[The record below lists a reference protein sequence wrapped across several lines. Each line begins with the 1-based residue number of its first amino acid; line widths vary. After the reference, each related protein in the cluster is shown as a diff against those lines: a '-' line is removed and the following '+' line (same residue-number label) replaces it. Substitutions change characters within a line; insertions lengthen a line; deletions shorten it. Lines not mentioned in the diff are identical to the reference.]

1 MKKLSVMAVVVA
13 ATCML
18 AACGK
23 QGTVNSQPAGESLES
38 VESLSSEAQESSASE
53 EGTEEISES
62 GKSKEEK
69 VENAWTDGNTTVED
83 QDALSL
89 LASLDTDYSK
99 VYWGVS
105 YSVFEDLPGLVV
117 SLTPCMQYDSYGLV
131 VAITNLYD
139 EEMTFAGNAVALD
152 SEGNEIGETYI
163 FEPNIGT
170 GNTAVAV
177 IDCGQS
183 MPDGRVQWTECETM
197 ETTAD
202 YVPWEADYQ
211 VSGNPAEEYLSVD
224 YTFYASEGTACED
237 AEVIVC
243 LLDEDGLVIGVG
255 SDYISE
261 IGEGGNYGGTINV
274 YGDKDILALT
284 QGVAMFANPYAVE

>member
-23 QGTVNSQPAGESLES
+23 QGTVDSQASAESAES
-38 VESLSSEAQESSASE
+38 ISSEVQESTASQ
-53 EGTEEISES
+53 EEITES

-69 VENAWTDGNTTVED
+69 QENAWTDGNTTVED

-89 LASLDTDYSK
+89 LASLDTDYAN

-105 YSVFEDLPGLVV
+105 YSIFDDLPDLVV

-131 VAITNLYD
+131 VAITNLYN

-152 SEGNEIGETYI
+152 SDGNEIGETYI

-183 MPDGRVQWTECETM
+183 MPDGRVQWTECETL
-197 ETTAD
+197 ETTAS

-211 VSGNPAEEYLSVD
+211 VTGNPADECLNVEYS
-224 YTFYASEGTACED
+224 FYASDGTACTD
-237 AEVIVC
+237 AKVTVC

-255 SDYISE
+255 ADYISE
-261 IGEGGNYGGTINV
+261 IGEGETYDGTVNV

-284 QGVAMFANPYAVE
+284 KGVAMFANPYTAE

>member
-1 MKKLSVMAVVVA
+1 MAVVVA

-23 QGTVNSQPAGESLES
+23 QGTVDSQASAESAES
-38 VESLSSEAQESSASE
+38 ISSEVQESTASQ
-53 EGTEEISES
+53 EEITES

-69 VENAWTDGNTTVED
+69 QENAWTDGNTTVED

-89 LASLDTDYSK
+89 LASLDTDYAN

-105 YSVFEDLPGLVV
+105 YSIFDDLPDLVV

-131 VAITNLYD
+131 VAITNLYN

-152 SEGNEIGETYI
+152 SDGNEIGETYI

-183 MPDGRVQWTECETM
+183 MPDGRVQWTECETL
-197 ETTAD
+197 ETTAS

-211 VSGNPAEEYLSVD
+211 VTGNPADECLNVEYS
-224 YTFYASEGTACED
+224 FYASDGTACTD
-237 AEVIVC
+237 AKVTVC

-255 SDYISE
+255 ADYISE
-261 IGEGGNYGGTINV
+261 IGEGETYDGTVNV

-284 QGVAMFANPYAVE
+284 KGVAMFANPYTAE

>member
-13 ATCML
+13 ATCVL

-23 QGTVNSQPAGESLES
+23 QGTVNLQPTGESLES
-38 VESLSSEAQESSASE
+38 VESVSSEAQESSASQ
-53 EGTEEISES
+53 EEISES

-211 VSGNPAEEYLSVD
+211 VTGNPAEEYLSVD
-224 YTFYASEGTACED
+224 YNFYASEGTACED

-261 IGEGGNYGGTINV
+261 IGEGENYGGTINV
-274 YGDKDILALT
+274 YGDKDVLALT
-284 QGVAMFANPYAVE
+284 QGVAMFANPYTAE

>member
-1 MKKLSVMAVVVA
+1 MAVVVT

-23 QGTVNSQPAGESLES
+23 QGTVDSQASAESAES
-38 VESLSSEAQESSASE
+38 ISSEVQESTASQ
-53 EGTEEISES
+53 EEITES

-69 VENAWTDGNTTVED
+69 QENAWTDGNTTVED

-89 LASLDTDYSK
+89 LASLDTDYAN

-105 YSVFEDLPGLVV
+105 YSIFDDLPDLVV

-131 VAITNLYD
+131 VAITNLYN

-152 SEGNEIGETYI
+152 SDGNEIGETYI

-183 MPDGRVQWTECETM
+183 MPDGRVQWTECETL
-197 ETTAD
+197 ETTAS

-211 VSGNPAEEYLSVD
+211 VTGNPADECLNVEYS
-224 YTFYASEGTACED
+224 FYASDGTACTD
-237 AEVIVC
+237 AKVTVC

-255 SDYISE
+255 ADYISE
-261 IGEGGNYGGTINV
+261 IGEGETYDGTVNV

-284 QGVAMFANPYAVE
+284 KGVAMFANPYTAE

>member
-23 QGTVNSQPAGESLES
+23 QGTVNSQATGES
-38 VESLSSEAQESSASE
+38 VESVSSEAQESTVSQ
-53 EGTEEISES
+53 EEISEN

-69 VENAWTDGNTTVED
+69 QENAWTDGNTTVED

-89 LASLDTDYSK
+89 LASLDTDYAN

-105 YSVFEDLPGLVV
+105 YSIFDNLPGLVV

-131 VAITNLYD
+131 VAITNLYN

-152 SEGNEIGETYI
+152 SDGNEIGETYI

-183 MPDGRVQWTECETM
+183 MPDGRVQWTECETL
-197 ETTAD
+197 ETTAG

-211 VSGNPAEEYLSVD
+211 VTGNPANECLNVEYS
-224 YTFYASEGTACED
+224 FYASDGTACTD
-237 AEVIVC
+237 AKVTVC

-255 SDYISE
+255 ADYISE
-261 IGEGGNYGGTINV
+261 LGEGETYDGTVNV

-284 QGVAMFANPYAVE
+284 KGVAMFANPYAAE

>member
-23 QGTVNSQPAGESLES
+23 QGTVNSQATGES
-38 VESLSSEAQESSASE
+38 VESVSSEAQESTVSQ
-53 EGTEEISES
+53 EEISEN

-69 VENAWTDGNTTVED
+69 QENAWTDGNTTVED

-89 LASLDTDYSK
+89 LASLDTDYAN

-105 YSVFEDLPGLVV
+105 YSIFDDLPGLVV
-117 SLTPCMQYDSYGLV
+117 SLTPCVQYDSYGLV
-131 VAITNLYD
+131 VAITNLYN

-152 SEGNEIGETYI
+152 SDGNEIGETYI

-183 MPDGRVQWTECETM
+183 MPDGRVQWTECETL
-197 ETTAD
+197 ETTAS

-211 VSGNPAEEYLSVD
+211 VTGNPADECLNVEYS
-224 YTFYASEGTACED
+224 FYASDGTACTD
-237 AEVIVC
+237 AKVTVF

-255 SDYISE
+255 ADYISE
-261 IGEGGNYGGTINV
+261 LGEGETYDGTVNV

-284 QGVAMFANPYAVE
+284 KGVAMFANPYAAE

>member
-1 MKKLSVMAVVVA
+1 MAVAVA

-23 QGTVNSQPAGESLES
+23 QGTVNSQATGES
-38 VESLSSEAQESSASE
+38 VESVSSEAQENITSQ
-53 EGTEEISES
+53 EEISES

-69 VENAWTDGNTTVED
+69 PENAWTDGDTVVED

-89 LASLDTDYSK
+89 LASLDTDYAN

-105 YSVFEDLPGLVV
+105 YSIFDDLPGLVV

-131 VAITNLYD
+131 VAITNLYN

-152 SEGNEIGETYI
+152 SDGNEIGETYI

-183 MPDGRVQWTECETM
+183 MPDGRVQWTECETL
-197 ETTAD
+197 ETTAS
-202 YVPWEADYQ
+202 YVPWKADYQ
-211 VSGNPAEEYLSVD
+211 VTGNPADECLNVD
-224 YTFYASEGTACED
+224 YSFYASDGTACTD
-237 AEVIVC
+237 TEVTVC
-243 LLDEDGLVIGVG
+243 LLDEDGLVIGIG
-255 SDYISE
+255 ADYISE
-261 IGEGGNYGGTINV
+261 LGEGENYDGTVSV

-284 QGVAMFANPYAVE
+284 QGVAMFANPYTAE

>member
-23 QGTVNSQPAGESLES
+23 QGTVNSQATGES
-38 VESLSSEAQESSASE
+38 VATVSSETQESS
-53 EGTEEISES
+53 TFQEEISES
-62 GKSKEEK
+62 GNSKEEK
-69 VENAWTDGNTTVED
+69 MENAWSDGSTASED

-89 LASLDTDYSK
+89 LASLDTDYAK
-99 VYWGVS
+99 VSWGTS
-105 YSVFEDLPGLVV
+105 YSIFDDLPGLVV

-131 VAITNLYD
+131 VAITNLYN

-152 SEGNEIGETYI
+152 QDGNEIGEMYI
-163 FEPNIGT
+163 YEPNIGT

-183 MPDGRVQWTECETM
+183 MPDGRIQWTECETL
-197 ETTAD
+197 ETTAS

-211 VSGNPAEEYLSVD
+211 VTGNPAEECLNVEYS
-224 YTFYASEGTACED
+224 FYASDGTACTD
-237 AEVIVC
+237 ATVTVC

-255 SDYISE
+255 ADYIPE
-261 IGEGGNYGGTINV
+261 LGEDENYGGTISV

-284 QGVAMFANPYAVE
+284 KGVAMFANPYTAE

>member
-23 QGTVNSQPAGESLES
+23 QGTVNSQATGES
-38 VESLSSEAQESSASE
+38 VESVSSEAQESTVSQ
-53 EGTEEISES
+53 EEISEN

-69 VENAWTDGNTTVED
+69 QENAWTDGNTTVED

-89 LASLDTDYSK
+89 LASLDTDYAN

-105 YSVFEDLPGLVV
+105 YSIFDDLPGLVV

-131 VAITNLYD
+131 VAITNLYN

-152 SEGNEIGETYI
+152 SDGNEIGETYI

-170 GNTAVAV
+170 GNTAMAV

-183 MPDGRVQWTECETM
+183 MPDGRVQWTECETL
-197 ETTAD
+197 ETTAS

-211 VSGNPAEEYLSVD
+211 VTGNPADECLNVEYS
-224 YTFYASEGTACED
+224 FYASDGTACTD
-237 AEVIVC
+237 AKVTVC

-255 SDYISE
+255 ADYISE
-261 IGEGGNYGGTINV
+261 LGEGETYDGTVNV

-284 QGVAMFANPYAVE
+284 KGVAMFTNPYAAE

>member
-23 QGTVNSQPAGESLES
+23 QGTVNSQATGES
-38 VESLSSEAQESSASE
+38 VESVSSEAQESTVSQ
-53 EGTEEISES
+53 EEITES

-69 VENAWTDGNTTVED
+69 QENAWTDGNTTVED

-89 LASLDTDYSK
+89 LASLDTDYAN

-105 YSVFEDLPGLVV
+105 YSIFDDLPDLVV

-131 VAITNLYD
+131 VAITNLYN

-152 SEGNEIGETYI
+152 SDGNEIGETYI

-183 MPDGRVQWTECETM
+183 MPDGRVQWTECETL
-197 ETTAD
+197 ETTAG

-211 VSGNPAEEYLSVD
+211 VAGNPANECLNVEYS
-224 YTFYASEGTACED
+224 FYASDGTACTD
-237 AEVIVC
+237 AKVTVC

-255 SDYISE
+255 ADYISE
-261 IGEGGNYGGTINV
+261 LGEGETYDGTVNV

-284 QGVAMFANPYAVE
+284 KGVAMFANPYAAE

>member
-23 QGTVNSQPAGESLES
+23 QGTVNSQATGES
-38 VESLSSEAQESSASE
+38 VESVSSEAQESTVSQ
-53 EGTEEISES
+53 EEISEN

-69 VENAWTDGNTTVED
+69 QENAWTDGNTTVED

-89 LASLDTDYSK
+89 LASLDTDYAN

-105 YSVFEDLPGLVV
+105 YSIFDDLPGLVV

-131 VAITNLYD
+131 VAITNLYN

-152 SEGNEIGETYI
+152 SDGNEIGETYI

-183 MPDGRVQWTECETM
+183 MPDGRVQWTECETL
-197 ETTAD
+197 ETTAS

-211 VSGNPAEEYLSVD
+211 VTGNPADECLNVD
-224 YTFYASEGTACED
+224 YSFYASDGTACTD
-237 AEVIVC
+237 AKVTVC

-255 SDYISE
+255 ADYISE
-261 IGEGGNYGGTINV
+261 LGEGENYDGTVNV

-284 QGVAMFANPYAVE
+284 KGVAMFANPYAAE

>member
-23 QGTVNSQPAGESLES
+23 QGTVNSQATGES
-38 VESLSSEAQESSASE
+38 VESVSSEAQESTASQ
-53 EGTEEISES
+53 EEITES

-69 VENAWTDGNTTVED
+69 PENAWTDGNTTVED
-83 QDALSL
+83 QDAMSL
-89 LASLDTDYSK
+89 LASLDTDYAN

-105 YSVFEDLPGLVV
+105 YSIFDDLPGLVV

-131 VAITNLYD
+131 VAITNLYN

-152 SEGNEIGETYI
+152 SDGNEIGETYI

-183 MPDGRVQWTECETM
+183 MPDGRVQWTECETL
-197 ETTAD
+197 ETTAS

-211 VSGNPAEEYLSVD
+211 VTGNPADECLNVEYS
-224 YTFYASEGTACED
+224 FYASDGTACTD
-237 AEVIVC
+237 AKVTVF

-255 SDYISE
+255 ADYISE
-261 IGEGGNYGGTINV
+261 LGEGETYDGTVNV

-284 QGVAMFANPYAVE
+284 KGVAMFANPYAAE

>member
-23 QGTVNSQPAGESLES
+23 QGTVNSQATGES
-38 VESLSSEAQESSASE
+38 VESVSSEAQESTVSQ
-53 EGTEEISES
+53 EEISEN

-69 VENAWTDGNTTVED
+69 QENARTDGNTTVED

-89 LASLDTDYSK
+89 LASLDTDYAN

-105 YSVFEDLPGLVV
+105 YSIFDNLPGLVV

-131 VAITNLYD
+131 VAVTNLYN

-152 SEGNEIGETYI
+152 SDGNEIGETYI

-183 MPDGRVQWTECETM
+183 MPDGRVQWTECETL
-197 ETTAD
+197 ETTAS

-211 VSGNPAEEYLSVD
+211 VTGNPADECLNVD
-224 YTFYASEGTACED
+224 YSFYASDGTACTD
-237 AEVIVC
+237 AKVTVC

-255 SDYISE
+255 ADYISE
-261 IGEGGNYGGTINV
+261 LGEGENYDGTVNV

-284 QGVAMFANPYAVE
+284 KGVAMFANPYAAE

>member
-1 MKKLSVMAVVVA
+1 MKKLSVMAVVVT

-23 QGTVNSQPAGESLES
+23 QGTVDSQASAESAES
-38 VESLSSEAQESSASE
+38 ISSEVQESTASQ
-53 EGTEEISES
+53 EEITES

-69 VENAWTDGNTTVED
+69 QENAWTDGNTTVED

-89 LASLDTDYSK
+89 LASLDTDYAN

-105 YSVFEDLPGLVV
+105 YSIFDDLPDLVV

-131 VAITNLYD
+131 VAITNLYN

-152 SEGNEIGETYI
+152 SDGNEIGETYI

-183 MPDGRVQWTECETM
+183 MPDGRVQWTECETL
-197 ETTAD
+197 ETTAS

-211 VSGNPAEEYLSVD
+211 VTGNPADECLNVEYS
-224 YTFYASEGTACED
+224 FYASDGTACTD
-237 AEVIVC
+237 AKVTVC

-255 SDYISE
+255 ADYISE
-261 IGEGGNYGGTINV
+261 IGEGETYDGTVNV

-284 QGVAMFANPYAVE
+284 KGVAMFANPYTAE

>member
-1 MKKLSVMAVVVA
+1 MAVVVA

-23 QGTVNSQPAGESLES
+23 QGTVNSQATGES
-38 VESLSSEAQESSASE
+38 VESVSSEAQESTVSQ
-53 EGTEEISES
+53 EEITES

-69 VENAWTDGNTTVED
+69 QENAWTDGNTTVED

-89 LASLDTDYSK
+89 LASLDTDYAN

-105 YSVFEDLPGLVV
+105 YSIFDDLPDLVV

-131 VAITNLYD
+131 VAITNLYN

-152 SEGNEIGETYI
+152 SDGNEIGETYI

-183 MPDGRVQWTECETM
+183 MPDGRVQWTECETL
-197 ETTAD
+197 ETTAG

-211 VSGNPAEEYLSVD
+211 VTGNPANECLNVEYS
-224 YTFYASEGTACED
+224 FYASDGTACTD
-237 AEVIVC
+237 AKVTVC

-255 SDYISE
+255 ADYISE
-261 IGEGGNYGGTINV
+261 LGEGETYDGTVNV

-284 QGVAMFANPYAVE
+284 KGVAMFANPYAAE

>member
-23 QGTVNSQPAGESLES
+23 QGTVNSQATGES
-38 VESLSSEAQESSASE
+38 VESVSSEAQESTVSQ
-53 EGTEEISES
+53 EEITES

-69 VENAWTDGNTTVED
+69 PENAWTDGNTTVED
-83 QDALSL
+83 QDAMSL
-89 LASLDTDYSK
+89 LASLDTDYAN

-105 YSVFEDLPGLVV
+105 YSIFDDLPGLVV
-117 SLTPCMQYDSYGLV
+117 SLTPCVQYDSYGLV
-131 VAITNLYD
+131 VAITNLYN

-152 SEGNEIGETYI
+152 SDGNEIGETYI
-163 FEPNIGT
+163 FEPNIGM

-183 MPDGRVQWTECETM
+183 MPDGRVQWTECETL
-197 ETTAD
+197 ETTAG

-211 VSGNPAEEYLSVD
+211 VTGNPADECLNVEYS
-224 YTFYASEGTACED
+224 FYASDGTACTD
-237 AEVIVC
+237 AKVTVC

-255 SDYISE
+255 ADYISE
-261 IGEGGNYGGTINV
+261 LGEGETYDGTVNV

-284 QGVAMFANPYAVE
+284 KGVAMFANPYAAE